1 MTNYSATLDGKF
13 HALADPTRRGIL
25 ELLSSG
31 EMAVRALAD
40 HFPFRLPTILQHLKV
55 LEEAGLI
62 RTKKVGRT
70 RLCHRNAQ
78 SLQEARDWL
87 NQTHFNWSAK
97 LDRLESFLNP
107 DQG

>member
-1 MTNYSATLDGKF
+1 MTNYSAALDIKF
-13 HALADPTRRGIL
+13 HALADPTRRSML

-40 HFPFRLPTILQHLKV
+40 HFPFRLPTILQHIKV

-70 RLCHRNAQ
+70 RLCQRDSQ
-78 SLQEARDWL
+78 SLQDARDWL
-87 NQTHFNWSAK
+87 NQTHFNWNAK
-97 LDRLESFLNP
+97 LERLESFLET